1 MRSLVRQMIPV
12 DRTTREAW
20 DERELDQ
27 LDGRI
32 REAVQRLASIPEIE
46 AYRYTVQR
54 KIPCQD
60 IVSVKRCV
68 PAPRRIERGS
78 VSAARTG

>member
-1 MRSLVRQMIPV
+1 MIPV

-32 REAVQRLASIPEIE
+32 REAVQRLASIPEIKG
-46 AYRYTVQR
+46 YRYTVQR
-54 KIPCQD
+54 KIPAEN
-60 IVSVKRCV
+60 IVSVMRRV
-68 PAPRRIERGS
+68 PRLLG
-78 VSAARTG
+78 G

>member
-1 MRSLVRQMIPV
+1 MIRV

-32 REAVQRLASIPEIE
+32 RDAVQRLAGIPEIKG
-46 AYRYTVQR
+46 YRYTVQR
-54 KIPCQD
+54 KIPAED
-60 IVSVKRCV
+60 IVSVMR
-68 PAPRRIERGS
+68 ARPRLAGR
-78 VSAARTG
+78 